1 MGFSRQG
8 YWKRL
13 PIPAPRD
20 LPGPGIEPTS
30 PALQADSLLLEP
42 LGKPPVS
49 MTKYNNLLILKKGKN
64 QEIET
69 DILETQILSIGF
81 KKLN

>member
-13 PIPAPRD
+13 PIPPPRD
-20 LPGPGIEPTS
+20 LPGPGIEPAS

-49 MTKYNNLLILKKGKN
+49 MTKYNNLLILKKGKKSGN
-64 QEIET
+64 RNRHTRDPDIEHR
-69 DILETQILSIGF
+69 F
-81 KKLN
+81 